1 MLFVFG
7 CVAPG
12 CGCLPGSWRAFR
24 CQLPPPLPGTG
35 VAAELAAAPP
45 GPRPPAP
52 DAHEWG
58 GSAGWS
64 KTEPLTGPREP
75 SNLCTDSTQTS
86 KAAGSASEEAWGSNG
101 DWSAPE
107 CPLAAA
113 ALAADPAAVHSGSP
127 QPAGAGCGACADA
140 WGGGADWGAGSPGEA
155 SDAFNLSDIDAA
167 LAALA
172 QKATAAPPRAQH
184 SRQSATGQATA
195 SAHAPSAPSNPAGP
209 CKPSA
214 RHADAVLSCVVRS
227 SGPASQ
233 PRLPG
238 FHLHAAAEPEAL
250 GQAALPPREA
260 AHIAALLAEYERS
273 NATTAVRCPAC
284 SSNSQSFIGGCAVA
298 YEPCAVIEHI
308 CVACSHQRVSHYCI

>member
-1 MLFVFG
+1 MYAPLDSQEAAARAAERVLYVFG

-24 CQLPPPLPGTG
+24 CQLPLPPPGTG

-45 GPRPPAP
+45 GPRPPGPNAQRC
-52 DAHEWG
+52 G
-58 GSAGWS
+58 GSVGWS
-64 KTEPLTGPREP
+64 KAESLPGAGEP
-75 SNLCTDSTQTS
+75 SDIGPNSTQTS
-86 KAAGSASEEAWGSNG
+86 KAAGSASEEALGSSG

-107 CPLAAA
+107 CPLAAVA
-113 ALAADPAAVHSGSP
+113 PAADPAAVHSSSP
-127 QPAGAGCGACADA
+127 QPAGAGCGACAVA
-140 WGGGADWGAGSPGEA
+140 WGGGGDWGAGSPSEA

-184 SRQSATGQATA
+184 SRQSAKGQANA
-195 SAHAPSAPSNPAGP
+195 SAHAPFAPINPAGP

-214 RHADAVLSCVVRS
+214 RHSDAVPSCV
-227 SGPASQ
+227 GPASQ

-250 GQAALPPREA
+250 RQAALPPREA
-260 AHIAALLAEYERS
+260 EHIAVLLAEFERS
-273 NATTAVRCPAC
+273 NATTAVRCPAR
-284 SSNSQSFIGGCAVA
+284 SSNSQ
-298 YEPCAVIEHI
+298 
-308 CVACSHQRVSHYCI
+308 